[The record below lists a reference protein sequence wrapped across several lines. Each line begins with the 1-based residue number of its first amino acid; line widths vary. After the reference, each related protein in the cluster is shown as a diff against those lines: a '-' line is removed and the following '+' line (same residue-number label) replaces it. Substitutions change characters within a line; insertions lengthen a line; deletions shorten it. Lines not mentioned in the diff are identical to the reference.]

1 MYSAIKVKGKRL
13 YESAR
18 KGEVVERKTRDV
30 RVDAFE
36 VERDATN
43 RQLVHFKVECGK
55 GTYVRTLAHDLG
67 ESLGSAAHLT
77 ALRRVRVG
85 EYDVDDAWTIDM
97 LNDACAPMVEAAED
111 AKAAAAAAAA
121 AAGGR

>member
-43 RQLVHFKVECGK
+43 RQ
-55 GTYVRTLAHDLG
+55 
-67 ESLGSAAHLT
+67 
-77 ALRRVRVG
+77 
-85 EYDVDDAWTIDM
+85 
-97 LNDACAPMVEAAED
+97 
-111 AKAAAAAAAA
+111 
-121 AAGGR
+121 